1 MEISIHRA
9 AHVLHHVSAD
19 STASFAENEENEP
32 EPGGGCQEAGVS
44 W

>member
-19 STASFAENEENEP
+19 IIACYAVNEENEP
-32 EPGGGCQEAGVS
+32 EPGGDCKGGRTS